1 MNVLNFSGRS
11 SKNLM
16 TELETSEN
24 GLSMSEVLSR
34 QKKYG
39 LNEIGGRET
48 HWWDILGRQFKSP
61 FIYLLIGAAALS
73 IAMRETIDG
82 IMVICFIVINSGLG
96 FIQEFHSEKS
106 VKLLKKFVIARTR
119 VRRDG
124 HEYLAGSKDL
134 TLGDVIIVGTGD
146 VLPADVRFF
155 EANDL
160 MVDESILT
168 GESAPAE
175 KSAGDLAQAAADIYA
190 AKNMGFSG
198 TCIASGRGMGV
209 VVAIGQDTIIGDAAK
224 MTTETQRVSPFE
236 KGINNFSKIIL
247 RMVVVI
253 IMFIFAANVLIKG
266 HGTDIAELV
275 LFSIALAVSVIPEAL
290 PVVTTLS
297 LSRGALRLAREQV
310 VVKRLSAVED
320 LGSIEVLCTDK
331 TGTITENKLQVAGT
345 YGQADR
351 AIYLAALASSFL
363 GEKKR
368 EPNNAFDLALWNK
381 ISADKK
387 QEITIIKRVSE
398 LPFDPDRRRNSVLVE
413 KGQERQ
419 MIVRG
424 AFESIAP
431 LCADLDEIKHAEL
444 GKWIKAEGM
453 QGRRTIILAERAC
466 PSMINYKEKDEQMLS
481 FVGAI
486 SFEDPIKAT
495 TKSAIQQ
502 AAMLGVMVKIIT
514 GDSPEVA
521 GAVAARIGLIQS
533 AEAVLTGERLEKM
546 NDEEQLEAVEKYS
559 VFARV
564 SPRQKF
570 LIIQTLQRKFE
581 VGFLGEGINDAP
593 ALKLANVALAV
604 DGASDIAR
612 EASDIIL
619 LNPSLAVIIDG
630 IRSGREIFANTV
642 KYLKI
647 TLISNFGN
655 FYAIAVASLIIS
667 FLPMLPAQ
675 LLLLNLLSDFP
686 MIAIAMDTVDKNE
699 LKRPRS
705 YNVREVVLMAVL
717 LGLVSTVFDFIFFG
731 LYFRKDP
738 SVLQTNWFIGS
749 VLTEL
754 VLIYSIRTR
763 GLFIK
768 ARRPSTILSALSI
781 VAIGATL
788 LLPFTPLGIG
798 LFKFTPP
805 TAYFLITIFSVVI
818 CYFII
823 TEILKRVYYRFAGNG
838 DGGK

>member
-1 MNVLNFSGRS
+1 
-11 SKNLM
+11 M
-16 TELETSEN
+16 TELGTSEG
-24 GLSMSEVLSR
+24 GLSMSEVLAR

-39 LNEIGGRET
+39 PNEIGGRET
-48 HWWDILGRQFKSP
+48 RWWHILGRQFKSP
-61 FIYLLIGAAALS
+61 FIYLLIGAAAL
-73 IAMRETIDG
+73 ALVMGELVDA
-82 IMVICFIVINSGLG
+82 IMIVCFIAINSILG
-96 FIQEFHSEKS
+96 FVQEFHSEQS
-106 VKLLKKFVIARTR
+106 VRLLKKFVVTRSR

-124 HEYLAGSKDL
+124 HEYLVNSKDL

-155 EANDL
+155 ETNDL
-160 MVDESILT
+160 MADESILT
-168 GESAPAE
+168 GESAPAD
-175 KSAGDLAQAAADIYA
+175 KRASDLSRAAADIYA
-190 AKNMGFSG
+190 ATNMGFSG
-198 TCIASGRGMGV
+198 ASIASGHGVGV
-209 VVAIGQDTIIGDAAK
+209 VVAIGRETVMGEAAR
-224 MTTETQRVSPFE
+224 MTAETQRVSPFE
-236 KGINNFSKIIL
+236 KGINNFSRFIL
-247 RMVVVI
+247 RMVIVI
-253 IMFIFAANVLIKG
+253 IAFIFVANIWIKG
-266 HGTDIAELV
+266 GGTDTAELV

-297 LSRGALRLAREQV
+297 LSRGALRLAREEV

-331 TGTITENKLQVAGT
+331 TGTITENKLQVAET
-345 YGQADR
+345 YGENDR
-351 AIYLAALASSFL
+351 AIYLAALASSFI

-381 ISADKK
+381 ISPDKK
-387 QEITIIKRVSE
+387 QDIEKTKRVSE
-398 LPFDPDRRRNSVLVE
+398 IPFDPDRRRNSVLVE
-413 KGQERQ
+413 IENECR

-431 LCADLDEIKHAEL
+431 LCANLNKVKHKEL
-444 GKWIKAEGM
+444 ENWIKAEGAR
-453 QGRRTIILAERAC
+453 GHRTIIIGERTCSA
-466 PSMINYKEKDEQMLS
+466 ITNYKEKDEQMLS

-486 SFEDPIKAT
+486 SFEDPIKST
-495 TKSAIQQ
+495 TKSAVQT
-502 AAMLGVMVKIIT
+502 AATLGVKVKIIT
-514 GDSPEVA
+514 GDSREVA
-521 GAVAARIGLIQS
+521 GAVAARIGLIKN
-533 AEAVLTGERLEKM
+533 AEAVLTGEELEKM
-546 NDEEQLEAVEKYS
+546 DDDARLTAVEKFS

-604 DGASDIAR
+604 AGASDIAR
-612 EASDIIL
+612 EASDIVL
-619 LNPSLAVIIDG
+619 LNPSLSVIMDG
-630 IRSGREIFANTV
+630 IKSGREIFANTV
-642 KYLKI
+642 KYLKV

-705 YNVREVVLMAVL
+705 YNVREVVLMAIL

-763 GLFIK
+763 GFFLK
-768 ARRPSTILSALSI
+768 ARPPSMILAVLSI
-781 VAIGATL
+781 VAIGTTII
-788 LLPFTPLGIG
+788 LPFTPLGIG

-805 TAYFLITIFSVVI
+805 TGKFLLTIFGVVL
-818 CYFII
+818 CYFVI

-838 DGGK
+838 NAGK